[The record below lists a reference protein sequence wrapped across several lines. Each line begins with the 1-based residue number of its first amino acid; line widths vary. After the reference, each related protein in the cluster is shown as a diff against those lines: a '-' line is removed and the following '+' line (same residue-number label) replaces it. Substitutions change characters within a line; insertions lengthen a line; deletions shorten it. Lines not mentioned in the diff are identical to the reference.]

1 MKKRRVKNLI
11 IKAISVFALAGVV
24 FTSLYTGP
32 QAVEAS
38 DSDGDKVI
46 MLDAGHG
53 GKDPGAISGITGIQE
68 ASLTWATAVAV
79 KEALSCY
86 EGVKVYLSRDENTW
100 FTNTGRAM
108 AGKAMNADFII
119 SLHYNSSM
127 TEGASGCMTYRS
139 SNVYYETATVDMS
152 NRILAKLEALGL
164 KNNGAQ
170 TRISDETGEDY
181 YTQIAEGV
189 RAGIPV
195 IIVEH
200 LFLSTASD
208 VMLVSDEQ
216 GNIKYDYIKTLGEAD
231 AAGIAEYF
239 SLKKRTANAD
249 SVSKITINPGY
260 GVYVNA
266 PGYEA
271 SEVNWYSVDDKVATV
286 DASGLV
292 RSVGGGT
299 TNIVYKNASGE
310 SGFLEITVNPLVGL
324 AISAGLDPTFYATD
338 DEFKAINLN
347 NIICF
352 QIWSDGYSRNIIP
365 DSVGTVDY
373 NLVGIQDIPVTY
385 QGLTGFLRVV
395 HNTGEYVP
403 VVTLPPETEAPTIPP
418 ETESVSES
426 AAEQESTMTPEMQ
439 LQSKLLDVIR
449 WAIILLIVIVAGVM
463 IIIIIK
469 SRNGGR
475 RNRLHFK

>member
-1 MKKRRVKNLI
+1 MKKRRVKQLI
-11 IKAISVFALAGVV
+11 IKAVSVFALAGAVL
-24 FTSLYTGP
+24 TSLCTG
-32 QAVEAS
+32 QHVVKAS
-38 DSDGDKVI
+38 DSDGDIVI

-53 GKDPGAISGITGIQE
+53 GKDPGAISDITGIQE
-68 ASLTWATAVAV
+68 SDLTWATAIAV

-108 AGKAMNADFII
+108 AGKTMNADFII
-119 SLHYNSSM
+119 SLHYNSST
-127 TEGASGCMTYRS
+127 TEGASGSMTYRS

-170 TRISDETGEDY
+170 TRVSEETGEDY

-189 RAGIPV
+189 RVGVPV

-200 LFLSTASD
+200 LFLSSASD
-208 VMLVSDEQ
+208 VMLVSNEQ

-249 SVSKITINPGY
+249 SVAQITINPAY
-260 GVYVNA
+260 GLYVNA

-271 SEVNWYSVDDKVATV
+271 SEVNWYSVDEKVATV
-286 DASGLV
+286 DASGLA
-292 RSVGGGT
+292 RGVGAGT
-299 TNIVYKNASGE
+299 TNIVYKTAAGE
-310 SGFLEITVNPLVGL
+310 SGFLELTVNPLKGL

-352 QIWSDGYSRNIIP
+352 QIWSDGYSRSIIP
-365 DSVGTVDY
+365 DNVGTVEY

-395 HNTGEYVP
+395 HNTAEYVP
-403 VVTLPPETEAPTIPP
+403 VVTLPPETEAPTTPP
-418 ETESVSES
+418 ETQSVTES
-426 AAEQESTMTPEMQ
+426 AAQQESTMTPEMQ
-439 LQSKLLDVIR
+439 LQSQVLDVIK

-469 SRNGGR
+469 SRRGGR
-475 RNRLHFK
+475 RDSLHFK